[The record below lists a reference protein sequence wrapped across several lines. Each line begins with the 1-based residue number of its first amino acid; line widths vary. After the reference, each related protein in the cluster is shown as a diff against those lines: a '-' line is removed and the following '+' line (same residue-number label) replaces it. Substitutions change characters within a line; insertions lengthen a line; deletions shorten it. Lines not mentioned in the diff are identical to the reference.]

1 MRQRRFPTA
10 CLAILA
16 VLALSGGIASAPS
29 VAFARTTSAPDASTI
44 TTQLQPGWNMV
55 GWVGPETLSAQ
66 VFEELPALRQ
76 ISAWDAGQQ
85 RYRRAWPDQDEALP
99 ALTPDRGLRASES
112 DQSCLPAYNLGTG
125 LVQASYVNRV
135 AVVTGPV

>member
-16 VLALSGGIASAPS
+16 VLALGTGVASAPS
-29 VAFARTTSAPDASTI
+29 VAFAQTTSAPDASTI

-66 VFEELPALRQ
+66 VFEELPELRR
-76 ISAWDAGQQ
+76 ISAWDAEEQ

-99 ALTPDRGLRASES
+99 ALTPDRGLIALPS
-112 DQSCLPAYNLGTG
+112 DQSCLPVYNLGTG
-125 LVQASYVNRV
+125 LVQESYMNP
-135 AVVTGPV
+135 VVVVPVPV